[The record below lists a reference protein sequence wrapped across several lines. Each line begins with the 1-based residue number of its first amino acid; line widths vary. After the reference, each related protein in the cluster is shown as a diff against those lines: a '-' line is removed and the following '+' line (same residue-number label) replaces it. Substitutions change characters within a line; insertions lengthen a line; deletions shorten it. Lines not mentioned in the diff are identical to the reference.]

1 MKMTITTENLAAV
14 LDRDIYDYELPEGVD
29 AMADLI
35 ADFLAV
41 KLAPSGQRPVSFNYT
56 IEVDYEAEADAC

>member
-1 MKMTITTENLAAV
+1 MKMTITTEKMAAV
-14 LDRDIYDYELPEGVD
+14 LDREIYDYELPEGVD

-41 KLAPSGQRPVSFNYT
+41 KLAPAGQRPVAFNYT
-56 IEVDYEAEADAC
+56 IEVDYDAEEAA

>member
-1 MKMTITTENLAAV
+1 MKLTITTANMAAV
-14 LDRDIYDYELPEGVD
+14 LGREIYDYEMPGGLD

-41 KLAPSGQRPVSFNYT
+41 KLAPSGQRPVAFNYT
-56 IEVDYEAEADAC
+56 IEVDYDAEDAV